1 MQRAIPAL
9 RAAYPDLVI
18 LTDVCLCA
26 YTAHGHCG
34 PHDAAGDIDNDAACE
49 MLARGAVSHAR
60 AGADGV
66 APSAMMDGQI
76 AAIRRALDEEGFKKT
91 LLVAYSTKFASQMY
105 GPFRDAENSA
115 PSQGDRQGYQASFR
129 DPRTAIRES
138 LLDEAEGADALMVK
152 PALFYLDLIRE
163 VAARSLLPVM
173 AYNVSGEYS
182 MIHAAA
188 EKGYCDLYA
197 TARESLY
204 AIFRAGATQVI
215 SYWAPFYREIFGT
228 A

>member
-1 MQRAIPAL
+1 
-9 RAAYPDLVI
+9 
-18 LTDVCLCA
+18 
-26 YTAHGHCG
+26 
-34 PHDAAGDIDNDAACE
+34 
-49 MLARGAVSHAR
+49 
-60 AGADGV
+60 
-66 APSAMMDGQI
+66 
-76 AAIRRALDEEGFKKT
+76 
-91 LLVAYSTKFASQMY
+91 
-105 GPFRDAENSA
+105 
-115 PSQGDRQGYQASFR
+115 
-129 DPRTAIRES
+129 
-138 LLDEAEGADALMVK
+138 MVK

-163 VAARSLLPVM
+163 VAVRSLLPVM